1 MSCVNTH
8 LMCIDIES
16 VTAGVPAYPKRS
28 RCENVS
34 HNISLESV
42 VILFFL
48 GGHRIGH
55 GAHGHTGADL
65 FSVCVEGKNIPTH
78 PPTYTS
84 SHPHILPPTHPPTHT
99 SSHPHIL
106 PPTHP
111 PTHTSSHPHI
121 LPPTH
126 PPTHT
131 PTHSSTHTPT
141 HSHTHTSSHPHI
153 LPPTHPPTHT
163 SSHPYI
169 LTPTHPHIHS
179 CISLS
184 PLLSFRYTI
193 VLFSYLFV
201 HFCCC
206 LTPPPLLSLSPPC
219 SSPA

>member
-84 SHPHILPPTHPPTHT
+84 SHPHILPPTHLFPPPTPLQERDWDVLTHVVQQLQGLLENRTLTLAGMPDLSTLCVELCQLVSLLVAKQHDTHNKPNTIRWT
-99 SSHPHIL
+99 SSEAL
-106 PPTHP
+106 PLEGRQQHRRAGVQRWEPVFIQCWEVYA
-111 PTHTSSHPHI
+111 HTQV
-121 LPPTH
+121 T
-126 PPTHT
+126 
-131 PTHSSTHTPT
+131 
-141 HSHTHTSSHPHI
+141 
-153 LPPTHPPTHT
+153 
-163 SSHPYI
+163 
-169 LTPTHPHIHS
+169 
-179 CISLS
+179 
-184 PLLSFRYTI
+184 
-193 VLFSYLFV
+193 
-201 HFCCC
+201 
-206 LTPPPLLSLSPPC
+206 
-219 SSPA
+219 